1 MKTLIFGKK
10 SYLSNYLNKSIINSK
25 VYSLSEK
32 NLDLSE
38 FENSNIIINS
48 FYSSLKLEKIDDY
61 ELFIKKSIF
70 ELSKLL
76 NKIKKKKSISLFILV
91 VHQYIIQLMKIFLKM
106 REIEKVYAALKI
118 AAENLMK
125 NFVMKIKLNYAL
137 QEFLIFFGENE
148 RFSIISKIV
157 DSHKSK
163 SNKLKLIN
171 KGQSIRDFIYI
182 EDVVKV
188 YKRIIKAKS
197 EGIIDVGSGFGI
209 EIYDIIKKLGIDNF
223 KKFLT
228 LKKMKLIFQL
238 LKK

>member
-1 MKTLIFGKK
+1 MEKK
-10 SYLSNYLNKSIINSK
+10 SYLSDYLTKSIINSK

-106 REIEKVYAALKI
+106 REIEKS
-118 AAENLMK
+118 M
-125 NFVMKIKLNYAL
+125 
-137 QEFLIFFGENE
+137 Q
-148 RFSIISKIV
+148 
-157 DSHKSK
+157 H
-163 SNKLKLIN
+163 
-171 KGQSIRDFIYI
+171 
-182 EDVVKV
+182 
-188 YKRIIKAKS
+188 
-197 EGIIDVGSGFGI
+197 
-209 EIYDIIKKLGIDNF
+209 
-223 KKFLT
+223 
-228 LKKMKLIFQL
+228 
-238 LKK
+238 